1 MKKFDEM
8 VAKMHSHYVADDYI
22 QIMLAYRDYLLLF
35 GNNDLMY
42 FKNFIASY
50 PSIREGSKNVYLDDE
65 RKNNFPYSQ
74 IPEHMERVL
83 LFRKLNFVNQILD
96 FEKPYIRINDGFIAK
111 MTAFKDGDEAI
122 VHTKILNGKLCDK
135 RTKRITREELETYLK
150 TGSLE
155 QLDENE
161 YEAKSIFDM
170 NGVLYNSSLGLEQK
184 WIDEEKQRLS
194 RIIKESNMYID
205 RTKIESQVRIKIEL
219 QRAISTLDDIL
230 PFVLT
235 QLIMIKFKQNGEI
248 KIDAFGVKYL
258 ERGKYEIALADL
270 PVTMESLSM
279 IKSKVELPVIKTI
292 KEPKISRSLNPNVTK
307 EQLQE
312 ERAKILVRSK

>member
-8 VAKMHSHYVADDYI
+8 VVKMHSHYVADDYI
-22 QIMLAYRDYLLLF
+22 QIMLAYHNYLLLF

-42 FKNFIASY
+42 FRNFIESH
-50 PSIREGSKNVYLDDE
+50 PSISEGSRNVYLDDE

-74 IPEHMERVL
+74 IPEHIERVL

-96 FEKPYIRINDGFIAK
+96 FEKPYIRINDGFITK
-111 MTAFKDGDEAI
+111 ITAFKDGDEAI
-122 VHTKILNGKLCDK
+122 VHTKILNGKLCDEK
-135 RTKRITREELETYLK
+135 TKTITREELETYLK

-161 YEAKSIFDM
+161 YEDTSIFDM
-170 NGVLYNSSLGLEQK
+170 NGKLYNPRLELEQK
-184 WIDEEKQRLS
+184 WIDEEKERLS
-194 RIIKESNMYID
+194 RIIDESDRYKES
-205 RTKIESQVRIKIEL
+205 TKNEL
-219 QRAISTLDDIL
+219 QRAISTLDDIS

-235 QLIMIKFKQNGEI
+235 PTIMIKFKQNSEV
-248 KIDAFGVKYL
+248 KIDAFVVKYL

-279 IKSKVELPVIKTI
+279 IKSKAELPVIKTM
-292 KEPKISRSLNPNVTK
+292 KEPKISLSLNPNVTK

-312 ERAKILVRSK
+312 ERAKILVRSNK

>member
-42 FKNFIASY
+42 FRNFIESH
-50 PSIREGSKNVYLDDE
+50 PSISEGSRNVYLDDE

-74 IPEHMERVL
+74 IPEHIERVL
-83 LFRKLNFVNQILD
+83 LFRKLKFVNQILD
-96 FEKPYIRINDGFIAK
+96 FEKPYIRINDGFITK
-111 MTAFKDGDEAI
+111 ITAFKDGDEAI
-122 VHTKILNGKLCDK
+122 VHTKILNGKLCDEK
-135 RTKRITREELETYLK
+135 TKTITREELETYLK

-161 YEAKSIFDM
+161 YEDTSIFDM
-170 NGVLYNSSLGLEQK
+170 NGKLYNPRLELEQK
-184 WIDEEKQRLS
+184 WIDEEKERLS
-194 RIIKESNMYID
+194 RIIDESDRYKES
-205 RTKIESQVRIKIEL
+205 TKNEL
-219 QRAISTLDDIL
+219 QRAISTLDDIS

-235 QLIMIKFKQNGEI
+235 PKIMIKFKQNGEV
-248 KIDAFGVKYL
+248 KIDAFVVKYL
-258 ERGKYEIALADL
+258 ERGKYKIALADL

-279 IKSKVELPVIKTI
+279 IKSKAELPVIKTM
-292 KEPKISRSLNPNVTK
+292 KEPKISLSLNPNVTK

>member
-42 FKNFIASY
+42 FRNFIESH
-50 PSIREGSKNVYLDDE
+50 PSISEGSRNVYLDDE

-74 IPEHMERVL
+74 IPEHIERVL

-96 FEKPYIRINDGFIAK
+96 FEKPYIRINDGFITK
-111 MTAFKDGDEAI
+111 ITAFKDGDEAI
-122 VHTKILNGKLCDK
+122 VHTKILNGKLCDEK
-135 RTKRITREELETYLK
+135 TKTITREELETYLK

-161 YEAKSIFDM
+161 YEDTSIFDM
-170 NGVLYNSSLGLEQK
+170 NGKLYNPRLELEQK
-184 WIDEEKQRLS
+184 WIDEEKERLS
-194 RIIKESNMYID
+194 RIIDESDRYKES
-205 RTKIESQVRIKIEL
+205 TKNEL
-219 QRAISTLDDIL
+219 QRAISTLDDIS

-235 QLIMIKFKQNGEI
+235 PKIMIKFKQNGEV
-248 KIDAFGVKYL
+248 KIDAFVVKYL

-279 IKSKVELPVIKTI
+279 IKSKAELSVIKTM
-292 KEPKISRSLNPNVTK
+292 KEPKISLSLNPNVTK

>member
-1 MKKFDEM
+1 MKRFDEM
-8 VAKMHSHYVADDYI
+8 VVKMHSHYVADDYI
-22 QIMLAYRDYLLLF
+22 QIMLAYHNYLLLF

-42 FKNFIASY
+42 FRNFIESH
-50 PSIREGSKNVYLDDE
+50 PSISEGSRNVYLDDE

-74 IPEHMERVL
+74 IPEHIERVL

-96 FEKPYIRINDGFIAK
+96 FEKPYIRINDGFITK
-111 MTAFKDGDEAI
+111 ITAFKDGDEAI
-122 VHTKILNGKLCDK
+122 VHTKILNGKLCDEK
-135 RTKRITREELETYLK
+135 TKTITREELETYLK

-161 YEAKSIFDM
+161 YEDTSIFDM
-170 NGVLYNSSLGLEQK
+170 NGKLYNPRLELEQK
-184 WIDEEKQRLS
+184 WIDEEKERLS
-194 RIIKESNMYID
+194 RIIDESDRYKES
-205 RTKIESQVRIKIEL
+205 TKNEL
-219 QRAISTLDDIL
+219 QRAISTLDDIS

-235 QLIMIKFKQNGEI
+235 PTIMIKFKQNSEV
-248 KIDAFGVKYL
+248 KIDAFVVKYL

-279 IKSKVELPVIKTI
+279 IKSKAELPVIKTM
-292 KEPKISRSLNPNVTK
+292 KEPKISLSLNPNVTK

>member
-8 VAKMHSHYVADDYI
+8 VVKMHSHYVADDYI
-22 QIMLAYRDYLLLF
+22 QIMLAYHNYLLLF

-42 FKNFIASY
+42 FRNFIESH
-50 PSIREGSKNVYLDDE
+50 PSISEGSRNVYLDDE

-74 IPEHMERVL
+74 IPEHIERVL

-96 FEKPYIRINDGFIAK
+96 FEKPYIRINDGFITK
-111 MTAFKDGDEAI
+111 ITAFKDGDEAI
-122 VHTKILNGKLCDK
+122 VHTKILNGKLCDEK
-135 RTKRITREELETYLK
+135 TKTITREELETYLK

-161 YEAKSIFDM
+161 YEDTSIFDM
-170 NGVLYNSSLGLEQK
+170 NGKLYNPRLELEQK
-184 WIDEEKQRLS
+184 WIDEEKERLS
-194 RIIKESNMYID
+194 RIIDESDRYKES
-205 RTKIESQVRIKIEL
+205 TKNEL
-219 QRAISTLDDIL
+219 QRAISTLDDIS

-235 QLIMIKFKQNGEI
+235 PTIMIKFKQNSEV
-248 KIDAFGVKYL
+248 KIDVFVVKYL

-279 IKSKVELPVIKTI
+279 IKSKAELPVIKTM
-292 KEPKISRSLNPNVTK
+292 KEPKISLSLNPNVTK

>member
-8 VAKMHSHYVADDYI
+8 VEKMHSHYVADDYI
-22 QIMLAYRDYLLLF
+22 QIMLAYHNYLLLF

-42 FKNFIASY
+42 FRNFIESH
-50 PSIREGSKNVYLDDE
+50 PSISEGSRNVYLDDE

-74 IPEHMERVL
+74 IPEHIERVL

-96 FEKPYIRINDGFIAK
+96 FEKPYIRINDGFITK
-111 MTAFKDGDEAI
+111 ITAFKDGDEAI
-122 VHTKILNGKLCDK
+122 VHTKILNGKLCDEK
-135 RTKRITREELETYLK
+135 TKIITREELETYLK

-161 YEAKSIFDM
+161 YEDTSIFDM
-170 NGVLYNSSLGLEQK
+170 NGKLYNPRLELEQK
-184 WIDEEKQRLS
+184 WIDEEKERLS
-194 RIIKESNMYID
+194 RIIDESDRYKES
-205 RTKIESQVRIKIEL
+205 TKNEL
-219 QRAISTLDDIL
+219 QRAISTLDDIS

-235 QLIMIKFKQNGEI
+235 PKIMIKFKQNGEV
-248 KIDAFGVKYL
+248 KIDAFVVKYL

-279 IKSKVELPVIKTI
+279 IKSKAELPVIKTM
-292 KEPKISRSLNPNVTK
+292 KEPKISLSLNPNVTK